1 MFGHPGR
8 CLKTL
13 SLLLALVCI
22 NASAEQANP
31 DPYEGFNRAMFSF
44 NEKADK
50 YVLKPVSK
58 GYKFI
63 TPDPVERG
71 IGRVFSNLGE
81 IVTVGNDLLQGKFGQ
96 AANDT
101 GRFLVNST
109 LGVAGIFDVATHV
122 GLPKNE
128 KEDFGQTLG
137 VWGLGSG
144 PYLVLPFLGP
154 STLRDAPARLVDGYA
169 NPINFVDH
177 VPTRNTIYGTE
188 VVSGR
193 AALLDAEELISGDK
207 YVFLRDVYLQRRSY
221 LVSDGELED
230 SFGDDF
236 DESEELD
243 DYYE

>member
-1 MFGHPGR
+1 TYLKTHVHYTGISMFGHPGR

-13 SLLLALVCI
+13 PLLLALVCI

-31 DPYEGFNRAMFSF
+31 DPYEGFNRAMFGF

-50 YVLKPVSK
+50 YVLKPISK

-109 LGVAGIFDVATHV
+109 LGVAGIFDVAAHV
-122 GLPKNE
+122 GLKKNE
-128 KEDFGQTLG
+128 KEDF
-137 VWGLGSG
+137 
-144 PYLVLPFLGP
+144 
-154 STLRDAPARLVDGYA
+154 
-169 NPINFVDH
+169 
-177 VPTRNTIYGTE
+177 
-188 VVSGR
+188 
-193 AALLDAEELISGDK
+193 
-207 YVFLRDVYLQRRSY
+207 
-221 LVSDGELED
+221 
-230 SFGDDF
+230 
-236 DESEELD
+236 
-243 DYYE
+243 